1 MVSRNTTLVPSLG
14 LRMGQPVREASA
26 LACEGSVCHPKGERK
41 RERAK
46 EQMMMT
52 RSNISMDAQSLQA

>member
-1 MVSRNTTLVPSLG
+1 
-14 LRMGQPVREASA
+14 MGQPVREASA